1 MSGFGKQFSCILSSL
16 LLLFCGG
23 MHIGWSIVHFN
34 MGGNKWAV
42 GISVDE
48 FRFAILSFFT
58 GCGFIILIVAATK
71 QLLATRIW
79 LVMSAFFFMINGI
92 FFIAMPTYYAAT
104 VATRIVAG
112 FGHGICH
119 VVSIIYVGE
128 IASRNFRGKLVAM
141 LVSSIIGGIALF
153 TVLSMVTTNPI
164 FIMEPN
170 MHANRAIGIVILS
183 LSTLALVP
191 AWFLVVESPLHT
203 LTTSGN
209 ETLARSNLIQLRGLT
224 MESPSLMDE
233 FEDMKTLAAE
243 SESLSPFFLSQGNFP
258 AFQLALLIK
267 LANLLF
273 FNYSM
278 NTAKMSLMSLMFTL
292 TLFSHNWAPP
302 LLMLSKFAG
311 SLLAIFIIDLLPRR
325 FQYGFSSTFTGTF
338 MLALGI
344 ILATYDSVATWIPP
358 FLYLTAEVFNTFGML
373 PVSEIMLSEAFP
385 PKKRT
390 LSVSSILICEYVGHM
405 VVYIIYFNV
414 PSTLANT
421 YIKTLVFSGVILLKC
436 LIAVLTTPDTRN
448 KYPREAV
455 HMYMHKKK

>member
-1 MSGFGKQFSCILSSL
+1 MSGLGTQLSCILSSV

-23 MHIGWSIVHFN
+23 MHIGWSIMHFY
-34 MGGNKWAV
+34 MSGNSWAV

-48 FRFAILSFFT
+48 YRFAILSFFT

-71 QLLATRIW
+71 QFLPTRIW
-79 LVMSAFFFMINGI
+79 LVLSAFFFIINGT
-92 FFIAMPTYYAAT
+92 FFTAMPTYYAAT
-104 VATRIVAG
+104 VATRIIAG

-128 IASRNFRGKLVAM
+128 IASRNLRGKLVAV

-153 TVLSMVTTNPI
+153 TILSMVTTNPI
-164 FIMEPN
+164 FFAEPN

-183 LSTLALVP
+183 LSTFALVP
-191 AWFLVVESPLHT
+191 AWFVVIESPIHI

-209 ETLARSNLIQLRGLT
+209 ESEARSNLIKLRGLS

-233 FEDMKTLAAE
+233 FEDMKTLASE

-258 AFQLALLIK
+258 PFQLTLLIK

-292 TLFSHNWAPP
+292 TLFSYNWAPSI
-302 LLMLSKFAG
+302 LMLSKFAG
-311 SLLAIFIIDLLPRR
+311 SILAIFIIDVLPRR
-325 FQYGFSSTFTGTF
+325 FQYGISSTFTGTF

-344 ILATYDSVATWIPP
+344 ILATYDSVETWIPP
-358 FLYLTAEVFNTFGML
+358 FLYITAEVFNTFGML

-385 PKKRT
+385 PKKRA
-390 LSVSSILICEYVGHM
+390 LSVSSVLICEYVGHM

-414 PSTLANT
+414 PSTIENT

-436 LIAVLTTPDTRN
+436 IIAVLTTPDTRN

-455 HMYMHKKK
+455 HAYMHKKK

>member
-1 MSGFGKQFSCILSSL
+1 MSGFGKQLSCILSSI

-23 MHIGWSIVHFN
+23 MHIGWSITHLN
-34 MGGNKWAV
+34 MGGNAWAV

-71 QLLATRIW
+71 QLVPTRIW
-79 LVMSAFFFMINGI
+79 LVLSAFFFMINGV
-92 FFIAMPTYYAAT
+92 FFTAMPTYYAAT
-104 VATRIVAG
+104 VATRIIAG

-128 IASRNFRGKLVAM
+128 IASRNFRGKLVAI
-141 LVSSIIGGIALF
+141 LVSSIVGGVALF

-164 FIMEPN
+164 FIVEPN

-191 AWFLVVESPLHT
+191 AWFLVIESPLHT

-209 ETLARSNLIQLRGLT
+209 ETLARSNLIKLRGLSV
-224 MESPSLMDE
+224 ESPSLMDE

-258 AFQLALLIK
+258 AFQLALLVK

-292 TLFSHNWAPP
+292 TVFTHNWAPP
-302 LLMLSKFAG
+302 MLWLSKFAG
-311 SLLAIFIIDLLPRR
+311 SVLAIFIIDLLPRR
-325 FQYGFSSTFTGTF
+325 FQYGFSSVFTGSF

-344 ILATYDSVATWIPP
+344 ILATYDVVASWIPP
-358 FLYLTAEVFNTFGML
+358 FLYMVAEVFNTFGML
-373 PVSEIMLSEAFP
+373 PVPEIMLSEAFP
-385 PKKRT
+385 PKKRA

-414 PSTLANT
+414 PSTLTNT

-455 HMYMHKKK
+455 HLYMHKKK

>member
-1 MSGFGKQFSCILSSL
+1 MAGFFKQLSCILCSMM
-16 LLLFCGG
+16 LLFCGG
-23 MHIGWSIVHFN
+23 MHIGWSIMHLY
-34 MGGNKWAV
+34 MSGNRWAV
-42 GISVDE
+42 GISIDE

-58 GCGFIILIVAATK
+58 GCGFIILIVAGTK
-71 QLLATRIW
+71 NLLPTRVWIM
-79 LVMSAFFFMINGI
+79 LSAFFFIINGV

-104 VATRIVAG
+104 VATRIIAG
-112 FGHGICH
+112 FGHGIAH

-128 IASRNFRGKLVAM
+128 IASRNYRGKLVAI

-153 TVLSMVTTNPI
+153 TILSMVTTNPV
-164 FIMEPN
+164 FVVEPN
-170 MHANRAIGIVILS
+170 MHANRAIGIVILP
-183 LSTLALVP
+183 LATFALLCS
-191 AWFLVVESPLHT
+191 WFLVIESPIHT

-209 ETLARSNLIQLRGLT
+209 ESEARSNLIKLRGLS

-233 FEDMKTLAAE
+233 FEDMKTLASE

-258 AFQLALLIK
+258 PFQLVLLVK

-292 TLFSHNWAPP
+292 GLFTHNWAPSI
-302 LLMLSKFAG
+302 LMLSKFAG
-311 SLLAIFIIDLLPRR
+311 SLFAILIIDLLPRR
-325 FQYGFSSTFTGTF
+325 FMYGISSTFTGTF

-344 ILATYDSVATWIPP
+344 ILATYDLVATWIPP
-358 FLYLTAEVFNTFGML
+358 FLYIVAEVFNTFGML

-385 PKKRT
+385 PKKRA

-414 PSTLANT
+414 PSTLTNT

-436 LIAVLTTPDTRN
+436 LIAVLTIPDTRG

>member
-1 MSGFGKQFSCILSSL
+1 MSGFLKQFSSILCSMM
-16 LLLFCGG
+16 LLFCGG
-23 MHIGWSIVHFN
+23 LHIGWSITHFN
-34 MGGNKWAV
+34 MSGNSWAV

-48 FRFAILSFFT
+48 YRFAILSFFT
-58 GCGFIILIVAATK
+58 GCGFILLIVAATK
-71 QLLATRIW
+71 TLLPTRIW
-79 LVMSAFFFMINGI
+79 IMLSAFFFIINGA
-92 FFIAMPTYYAAT
+92 FFVAMPTYYAAT
-104 VATRIVAG
+104 VATRIIAG

-119 VVSIIYVGE
+119 AVSIIYVGE
-128 IASRNFRGKLVAM
+128 IASRNYRGKLVTM

-164 FIMEPN
+164 FIVEPN
-170 MHANRAIGIVILS
+170 MHANRAVGIVILS
-183 LSTLALVP
+183 LSTFALLF
-191 AWFLVVESPLHT
+191 AWFLVIESPLHT

-209 ETLARSNLIQLRGLT
+209 ESLARANLLKLRG
-224 MESPSLMDE
+224 MSVESPSIMDE
-233 FEDMKTLAAE
+233 FEDMKTLASE

-258 AFQLALLIK
+258 PFQLVLLVK

-292 TLFSHNWAPP
+292 TLFTHNWAPP

-311 SLLAIFIIDLLPRR
+311 SVFAILIIDLLPRR
-325 FQYGFSSTFTGTF
+325 FMYGISSTFTGTF

-344 ILATYDSVATWIPP
+344 ILATYDMVDTWIPP
-358 FLYLTAEVFNTFGML
+358 FLYLVAEVFNTFGML

-385 PKKRT
+385 PKKRA

-414 PSTLANT
+414 PSTLTNT

-436 LIAVLTTPDTRN
+436 VIAVLTIPDTRN

>member
-170 MHANRAIGIVILS
+170 MHANRAVGIVILS

>member
-1 MSGFGKQFSCILSSL
+1 MSGFGRQLSCILSSML
-16 LLLFCGG
+16 QLFCGG
-23 MHIGWSIVHFN
+23 MHIGWSIMHFY
-34 MGGNKWAV
+34 MSGNKWAV

-71 QLLATRIW
+71 QLLPTRMW
-79 LVMSAFFFMINGI
+79 LMLSAFFFMINGI
-92 FFIAMPTYYAAT
+92 FFTAMPTNYGAT
-104 VATRIVAG
+104 VGTRIVAG
-112 FGHGICH
+112 FGQGICH

-153 TVLSMVTTNPI
+153 TILSMVTTNPVYI
-164 FIMEPN
+164 VEPN
-170 MHANRAIGIVILS
+170 MHPNRAIGIVILS
-183 LSTLALVP
+183 LSTFALVP
-191 AWFLVVESPLHT
+191 AWFLVIESPIYT

-209 ETLARSNLIQLRGLT
+209 DALAKTNLIKLRGLS
-224 MESPSLMDE
+224 MESPSMMDE

-258 AFQLALLIK
+258 PFQLSLLIK

-292 TLFSHNWAPP
+292 NVFTHNWAPSI
-302 LLMLSKFAG
+302 LMLSKFVA
-311 SLLAIFIIDLLPRR
+311 SLFAILIIDVLPRR
-325 FQYGFSSTFTGTF
+325 FQYGVSSIFTGSF

-344 ILATYDSVATWIPP
+344 ILATYDIVETWIPP
-358 FLYLTAEVFNTFGML
+358 FLYITAEVFNTFGML
-373 PVSEIMLSEAFP
+373 PVSEILLSEAFP
-385 PKKRT
+385 PKKRA

-414 PSTLANT
+414 PSTLTNT

-436 LIAVLTTPDTRN
+436 FIAMLTIPDTRN
-448 KYPREAV
+448 MYPREAV
-455 HMYMHKKK
+455 QAYMHKKK

>member
-1 MSGFGKQFSCILSSL
+1 MAGFGKQLSCILSSI

-23 MHIGWSIVHFN
+23 LHIGWSIMHMN
-34 MGGNKWAV
+34 MQGNAWAV

-48 FRFAILSFFT
+48 YRFAILSFFT

-71 QLLATRIW
+71 QLLPTRIW
-79 LVMSAFFFMINGI
+79 LVLSSLFFIINGAFFT
-92 FFIAMPTYYAAT
+92 AMPTYYAAT
-104 VATRIVAG
+104 VATRIIAG

-128 IASRNFRGKLVAM
+128 IASRNYRGKLVAI

-153 TVLSMVTTNPI
+153 TVLSMVTTNPV
-164 FIMEPN
+164 FIVEPN
-170 MHANRAIGIVILS
+170 MHANRAVGIVILS
-183 LSTLALVP
+183 LSVLALVP
-191 AWFLVVESPLHT
+191 AWFLVVESPLYL

-209 ETLARSNLIQLRGLT
+209 ETEARSNLIKLRGMS
-224 MESPSLMDE
+224 METPSIMDE
-233 FEDMKTLAAE
+233 FEDMKTLASE
-243 SESLSPFFLSQGNFP
+243 SESLSPFFLTQGNFP
-258 AFQLALLIK
+258 PFQLVLLVK

-278 NTAKMSLMSLMFTL
+278 NAAKMLLMSQMFTL
-292 TLFSHNWAPP
+292 TLFTHNWAPP

-311 SLLAIFIIDLLPRR
+311 SVFAILIIDILPRR
-325 FQYGFSSTFTGTF
+325 FMYGISSTFTGTF

-344 ILATYDSVATWIPP
+344 ILATYDSVETYIAP
-358 FLYLTAEVFNTFGML
+358 FLYITAEVFNTFGML

-385 PKKRT
+385 PKKRA

-414 PSTLANT
+414 PSTLTNT
-421 YIKTLVFSGVILLKC
+421 YIKTLVFAGVILLKC
-436 LIAVLTTPDTRN
+436 VIAVLTIPDARN
-448 KYPREAV
+448 TYPREAV
-455 HMYMHKKK
+455 HSYMHKKK